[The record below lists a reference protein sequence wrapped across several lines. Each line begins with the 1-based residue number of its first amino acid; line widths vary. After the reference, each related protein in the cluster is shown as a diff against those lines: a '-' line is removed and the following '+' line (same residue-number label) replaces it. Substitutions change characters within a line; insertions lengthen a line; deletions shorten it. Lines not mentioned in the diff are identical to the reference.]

1 MLFGPHQKKYL
12 FIPNKKSMQSCG
24 TMLSLITFLPYW
36 IALTVEL
43 LVSYNLHLALG
54 LSIEI
59 AVCRLL
65 MIIKVSITVRK
76 GLI

>member
-1 MLFGPHQKKYL
+1 M
-12 FIPNKKSMQSCG
+12 I
-24 TMLSLITFLPYW
+24 SLITFLPYW

-65 MIIKVSITVRK
+65 MIIKVSITVRNGFIENQGAPNLNQFSPGK
-76 GLI
+76 